1 MLNHTSLE
9 VYYHTTFS
17 LVQHH
22 KYSLTEIENMI
33 PYELDIYLEFL
44 MTHIKEQEAKMSNK

>member
-9 VYYHTTFS
+9 VYYHTLFS

-22 KYSLTEIENMI
+22 KYSLTELENMI
-33 PYELDIYLEFL
+33 PYELDIYISFLVAYLRELE
-44 MTHIKEQEAKMSNK
+44 TKNNNK